1 MREELAMLIVRLRT
15 EGKMAMSGI
24 YDLTSPHIYG
34 LIYRVVDNESGATR
48 VLKAVYRRL
57 WDQRHEFERKSLE
70 PLDWLRATAHRY
82 AMDYKTAKSIICDT
96 PAISQKKSD
105 GASQQQKLDLS
116 EEEKMLLKHAYLET
130 ESIAELSARFNN
142 SEERI
147 AGKLELI
154 NQKIKRFGQ

>member
-1 MREELAMLIVRLRT
+1 
-15 EGKMAMSGI
+15 MSGI
-24 YDLTSPHIYG
+24 YDLTSSHIYG
-34 LIYRVVDNESGATR
+34 LIYRVVDNENGAAR

-57 WDQRHEFERKSLE
+57 WEQRHEIEQKSLA

-96 PAISQKKSD
+96 PAISQKKLAEKSNPV
-105 GASQQQKLDLS
+105 KRLDLS

-130 ESIAELSARFNN
+130 ESLADLSARFNN

>member
-1 MREELAMLIVRLRT
+1 MLIVRLRT

>member
-1 MREELAMLIVRLRT
+1 
-15 EGKMAMSGI
+15 MAMSGI
-24 YDLTSPHIYG
+24 YDLTSSHIYG
-34 LIYRVVDNESGATR
+34 LIYRVVDNENGATR

-57 WDQRHEFERKSLE
+57 WEQRHEFERKSLE

-130 ESIAELSARFNN
+130 ESLADLSARFNN

>member
-1 MREELAMLIVRLRT
+1 
-15 EGKMAMSGI
+15 MSGI
-24 YDLTSPHIYG
+24 YDLTSSHIYG
-34 LIYRVVDNESGATR
+34 LIYRVVDNENGATR

-57 WDQRHEFERKSLE
+57 WEQRHEFERKSLE

-130 ESIAELSARFNN
+130 ESLADLSARFNN

>member
-1 MREELAMLIVRLRT
+1 MREELATLIVRLRT

-24 YDLTSPHIYG
+24 YDLTSSHIYG
-34 LIYRVVDNESGATR
+34 LIYRVVDNENGATR

-57 WDQRHEFERKSLE
+57 WEQRHEFERKSLE

-130 ESIAELSARFNN
+130 ESLADLSARFNN

>member
-1 MREELAMLIVRLRT
+1 MREELATLIVRLRT

-24 YDLTSPHIYG
+24 YDLTSSHIYG
-34 LIYRVVDNESGATR
+34 LIYRVVDNENGATR

-130 ESIAELSARFNN
+130 ESLADLSARFNN

>member
-1 MREELAMLIVRLRT
+1 MREELATLIVQLRT

-24 YDLTSPHIYG
+24 YDLTSSHIYG
-34 LIYRVVDNESGATR
+34 LIYRVVDNENGATR

-82 AMDYKTAKSIICDT
+82 AIDYKTAKSIICDT
-96 PAISQKKSD
+96 PAIYHKKPN

-116 EEEKMLLKHAYLET
+116 EEEKILLKHAYLET
-130 ESIAELSARFNN
+130 ESLAELSTRFNN

>member
-1 MREELAMLIVRLRT
+1 
-15 EGKMAMSGI
+15 MAMSGI